1 MIILL
6 FTFYCEIL
14 QTKHK
19 SSIVKTNKK
28 QIQQINVFNYI
39 INYRQATETL
49 FTTLI
54 NLCNKK
60 ETYITIVNS
69 NNETS

>member
-19 SSIVKTNKK
+19 SSIVKKQQKTN
-28 QIQQINVFNYI
+28 
-39 INYRQATETL
+39 
-49 FTTLI
+49 
-54 NLCNKK
+54 
-60 ETYITIVNS
+60 TIDKCF
-69 NNETS
+69 